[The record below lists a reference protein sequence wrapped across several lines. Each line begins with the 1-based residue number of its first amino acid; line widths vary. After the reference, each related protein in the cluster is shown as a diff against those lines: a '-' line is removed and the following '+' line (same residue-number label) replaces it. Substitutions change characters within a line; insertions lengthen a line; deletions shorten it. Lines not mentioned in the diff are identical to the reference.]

1 MRSLSSGPAWATE
14 QVLSFKTK
22 LKATIQVW
30 CVPVTPAAW
39 EVVAGGV
46 GATKQVQGQPG
57 LQAQGQ
63 EDGSVSGSVCCIGH
77 DLNLIIRAYSESRGP
92 ALESCLLTSKYMYV
106 VTPATVC
113 AHTQKQTRDKLR
125 IKRKKKNK
133 LWN

>member
-57 LQAQGQ
+57 LHNESLAQK
-63 EDGSVSGSVCCIGH
+63 DLFLMYVFLKIFFFDSFSSVCLFSRILACLFLFYLIVLDSYLFSNVREKEKVCIWVG
-77 DLNLIIRAYSESRGP
+77 
-92 ALESCLLTSKYMYV
+92 
-106 VTPATVC
+106 
-113 AHTQKQTRDKLR
+113 
-125 IKRKKKNK
+125 
-133 LWN
+133 